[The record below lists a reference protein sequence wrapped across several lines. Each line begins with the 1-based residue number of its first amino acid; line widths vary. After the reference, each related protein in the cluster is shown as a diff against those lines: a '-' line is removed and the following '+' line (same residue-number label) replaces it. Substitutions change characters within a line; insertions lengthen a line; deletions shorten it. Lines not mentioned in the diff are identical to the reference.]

1 MISFDEMY
9 RYYKSAKTA
18 LFLYL
23 SKNDDHTVLDKWL
36 SSCRM
41 FRQSIDA
48 KIQQGLLYEKD
59 CSRKKSVNTGKMSE
73 LQQEIGTTKSDIDNI
88 ILQQKVTDK
97 KISNAIKSQEDLKDQ
112 LENAKVQRETLSLEM
127 VDLQLEIEERK
138 RKKILQWDAIKRACN
153 IYKVNLDIHINLQ
166 EEKDC
171 QYVKISFFTHNE
183 ATKDKYFV
191 QLSCSDNHWRVEQ
204 IEPRLKKEHLK
215 ELSAIKDLSEH
226 SKVSDITLFLCQVR
240 SIFLKHYMKT

>member
-1 MISFDEMY
+1 MDSERFECNLLD
-9 RYYKSAKTA
+9 A
-18 LFLYL
+18 FQ
-23 SKNDDHTVLDKWL
+23 NDNYTVLDKWI
-36 SSCRM
+36 SSCRK
-41 FRQSIDA
+41 FQLSVNA
-48 KIQQGLLYEKD
+48 KIEQGLLYEKD
-59 CSRKKSVNTGKMSE
+59 CSKKKSVNTGKMSE
-73 LQQEIGTTKSDIDNI
+73 LQQAIATIKSDVDAVV
-88 ILQQKVTDK
+88 LQQKVTDK

-112 LENAKVQRETLSLEM
+112 MENAKVQREALSLEM

-153 IYKVNLDIHINLQ
+153 IYKVNLDIHISLQ

-191 QLSCSDNHWRVEQ
+191 QLSCSDNHWRIEQ

-215 ELSAIKDLSEH
+215 ELSAIKDSPEH

>member
-1 MISFDEMY
+1 
-9 RYYKSAKTA
+9 
-18 LFLYL
+18 
-23 SKNDDHTVLDKWL
+23 
-36 SSCRM
+36 
-41 FRQSIDA
+41 
-48 KIQQGLLYEKD
+48 
-59 CSRKKSVNTGKMSE
+59 MSE

-127 VDLQLEIEERK
+127 VDLQLGMCLVFLDRKLFSIALLQLNLLLLRSDVLEIEERK

-191 QLSCSDNHWRVEQ
+191 QLSCSDNHWRG
-204 IEPRLKKEHLK
+204 
-215 ELSAIKDLSEH
+215 
-226 SKVSDITLFLCQVR
+226 
-240 SIFLKHYMKT
+240 M